1 MGEDKMI
8 QWFPGHMAKARRE
21 IEDNLKLVDIV
32 FELIDARIPYSSKNP
47 LINQILNQ
55 KPRLTLLTK
64 ASLAD
69 PYYTNLF
76 IKDNPNCLE
85 IDSITN
91 LNIQKIIPY
100 VKGVLKEKRERD
112 KKRGMKPRAIRTMI
126 LGIPNVGKSTL
137 INRLVGKKVARVG
150 DKPGVTKARQWIRIN
165 KDLELLDMPGILWPK
180 FEDKTVGIHLALTGA
195 IKDEILSL
203 EDLGDYLL
211 TFLKDNYRPNLEAV
225 YKIDTSLDNFE
236 IAKEIAKSRGIF
248 GDDYLSRVMEVII
261 NEFRSGKLGRIT
273 LDRYKNN
280 G

>member
-69 PYYTNLF
+69 PHYTNLF

-91 LNIQKIIPY
+91 LNIQKIVPY
-100 VKGVLKEKRERD
+100 VKRVLKEKRERD

-211 TFLKDNYRPNLEAV
+211 TFLKDNYRANLEAV

-273 LDRYKNN
+273 LDR
-280 G
+280 

>member
-1 MGEDKMI
+1 
-8 QWFPGHMAKARRE
+8 MAKARRE

-69 PYYTNLF
+69 PHYTNLF

-211 TFLKDNYRPNLEAV
+211 TFLKDNYRANLEAV

-273 LDRYKNN
+273 LDR
-280 G
+280 

>member
-69 PYYTNLF
+69 PHYTNLF

-91 LNIQKIIPY
+91 LNIQKIVPY

-273 LDRYKNN
+273 LDR
-280 G
+280 

>member
-69 PYYTNLF
+69 PHYTNLF

-211 TFLKDNYRPNLEAV
+211 TFLKDNYRANLEAV

-273 LDRYKNN
+273 LDR
-280 G
+280 

>member
-69 PYYTNLF
+69 PHYTNLF

-91 LNIQKIIPY
+91 LNIQKIVPY
-100 VKGVLKEKRERD
+100 VKRVLKEKRERD

-273 LDRYKNN
+273 LDR
-280 G
+280 

>member
-69 PYYTNLF
+69 PHYTNLF

-211 TFLKDNYRPNLEAV
+211 TFLKDNYRANLEAV

>member
-69 PYYTNLF
+69 PHYTNLF

-273 LDRYKNN
+273 LDR
-280 G
+280 

>member
-1 MGEDKMI
+1 MI

-69 PYYTNLF
+69 PHYTNLF

-91 LNIQKIIPY
+91 LNIQKIVPY
-100 VKGVLKEKRERD
+100 VKVVLKEKRERD

-211 TFLKDNYRPNLEAV
+211 TFLKDNYRANLEAV

>member
-1 MGEDKMI
+1 MGEGKMI

-69 PYYTNLF
+69 PHYTNLF

-91 LNIQKIIPY
+91 LNIQKIVPY

-211 TFLKDNYRPNLEAV
+211 TFLKDNYRANLEAV

-273 LDRYKNN
+273 LDR
-280 G
+280 

>member
-21 IEDNLKLVDIV
+21 IEDNLNLVDIV

-69 PYYTNLF
+69 PHYTNLF

-91 LNIQKIIPY
+91 LNIQKIVPY
-100 VKGVLKEKRERD
+100 VKRVLKEKRERD

-273 LDRYKNN
+273 LDR
-280 G
+280 